1 MSSQNVENPEVIMKE
16 EINRVMEDVDTTV
29 HEFDP
34 DAPPEVKAKQVQ
46 ESSGVDPAA
55 ASSSKTTGV
64 IEGDTTSANLPGAL
78 PHLAVESASEI
89 PEWARIGWK
98 NIVELDSKAPEK
110 VFYDEILGEMY
121 FGQLWLNAA
130 VVFVAV
136 FSTYF
141 VTLFGGGL
149 GWVLIICAF
158 VATYFRNSV
167 RRFHRNARSDIARE
181 LAKEKLETDSET
193 TEWINEFL
201 HRFWMIYEPVLS
213 ATIVQIADGI
223 LLSSTPSFLDSI
235 RLTTFTLGSKAPI
248 IESVK
253 SYPNAE
259 DDIVIMDW
267 RVSFV
272 PNDIANMTRAQ
283 LIKKVNP
290 KIILTIRVG
299 RGMVGAGLP
308 VLLEDISFSGLM
320 RIKLKLMNTFPH
332 VKTIGL
338 SFLEE
343 PKIDYVL
350 KPIGGETFGF
360 DIANIPGLSDF
371 IRNQIHANLR
381 PMMYDPNVFVLDA
394 ESLVGGYPIETAIG
408 VLELKI
414 ISAKKLRNVE
424 RFGTSDPYVK
434 LTILGQAELGRTK
447 VIDDSLDPV
456 WDETHYLVLKTLSEV
471 LKFEIYDANEFTAD
485 KLLGIA
491 TFSLNSLIDN
501 PEQNQVTAQV
511 LFEGKQYGEILF
523 NVRWY
528 PVAVAKEGEP
538 VPDSTKDL
546 NPNLSLVG
554 QYNPYA
560 ELLLNDKPIFR
571 SKTLKRTNNPIWEEP
586 TELFV
591 TNRKGA
597 QISVIVRDSRDFS
610 VDPIVGSYKCKLGT
624 ILEAT
629 SDNDWFK
636 VQDAPPG
643 KLRLSCQWKPVLIEN
658 PHVAIDAEPIGI
670 VKLQIKKAEDL
681 KISGKF
687 NVNEDK
693 YEAEGVFDTSKTI
706 NDELGGTI
714 YYSASFHPIIP
725 LNNVTITETEKKVD
739 LAEQT
744 ERVEVVENTNV
755 LNYTSGILTI
765 KFVQAN
771 IEKKDISL
779 ELYVDNDEFPVYNTS
794 RSRSS
799 NPCWNE
805 VAKIFVKELGYSRIR
820 LYVKSGEGKR
830 PIGTIVHDIKKL
842 IENSQSS
849 TDGSWLKAPE
859 LENAQFNI
867 SVNYL
872 PVKYELDPSESLKNM
887 GRLSITI
894 NSAKILE
901 EVCKSGSI
909 DAYLFF
915 ILNGEKIFK
924 SKTIKQSLNPVFDEK
939 FEAKI
944 VTNFELEVI
953 DWNQIAA
960 DEKLAVGKIPIDD
973 LEPTKLTEK
982 EIPITSIK
990 DPKISYGTVYLELL
1004 FTPDFLDKET
1014 RQRGPINGAKRTLS
1028 GIGST
1033 AISGGDKILN
1043 AGSSI
1048 VGTVGSGIGSV
1059 GGFFNKRNSG
1069 GIDPHKN
1076 GEVTSGSINPE
1087 LNGSRKNSTKSV
1099 NQSEE
1104 NIGIPG
1110 TLTLSIPE
1118 AKELL
1123 PTNKS
1128 GLSDPYFKVKIDKKQ
1143 IFKSDVIKKNLSPQW
1158 KSSKVQIPNIT
1169 GGPIT
1174 LHIFV
1179 KKHHLVGKDEDI
1191 GEYDLNLWEHIKPGA
1206 FTEDTWVNLTKV
1218 NR

>member
-1 MSSQNVENPEVIMKE
+1 
-16 EINRVMEDVDTTV
+16 
-29 HEFDP
+29 
-34 DAPPEVKAKQVQ
+34 
-46 ESSGVDPAA
+46 
-55 ASSSKTTGV
+55 
-64 IEGDTTSANLPGAL
+64 
-78 PHLAVESASEI
+78 
-89 PEWARIGWK
+89 
-98 NIVELDSKAPEK
+98 
-110 VFYDEILGEMY
+110 
-121 FGQLWLNAA
+121 LWLNAA

-501 PEQNQVTAQV
+501 PEQNQV
-511 LFEGKQYGEILF
+511 
-523 NVRWY
+523 
-528 PVAVAKEGEP
+528 
-538 VPDSTKDL
+538 
-546 NPNLSLVG
+546 
-554 QYNPYA
+554 
-560 ELLLNDKPIFR
+560 
-571 SKTLKRTNNPIWEEP
+571 
-586 TELFV
+586 
-591 TNRKGA
+591 
-597 QISVIVRDSRDFS
+597 
-610 VDPIVGSYKCKLGT
+610 
-624 ILEAT
+624 
-629 SDNDWFK
+629 
-636 VQDAPPG
+636 
-643 KLRLSCQWKPVLIEN
+643 
-658 PHVAIDAEPIGI
+658 
-670 VKLQIKKAEDL
+670 
-681 KISGKF
+681 
-687 NVNEDK
+687 
-693 YEAEGVFDTSKTI
+693 
-706 NDELGGTI
+706 
-714 YYSASFHPIIP
+714 
-725 LNNVTITETEKKVD
+725 
-739 LAEQT
+739 
-744 ERVEVVENTNV
+744 
-755 LNYTSGILTI
+755 
-765 KFVQAN
+765 
-771 IEKKDISL
+771 
-779 ELYVDNDEFPVYNTS
+779 
-794 RSRSS
+794 
-799 NPCWNE
+799 
-805 VAKIFVKELGYSRIR
+805 
-820 LYVKSGEGKR
+820 
-830 PIGTIVHDIKKL
+830 
-842 IENSQSS
+842 
-849 TDGSWLKAPE
+849 
-859 LENAQFNI
+859 
-867 SVNYL
+867 
-872 PVKYELDPSESLKNM
+872 
-887 GRLSITI
+887 
-894 NSAKILE
+894 
-901 EVCKSGSI
+901 
-909 DAYLFF
+909 
-915 ILNGEKIFK
+915 
-924 SKTIKQSLNPVFDEK
+924 
-939 FEAKI
+939 
-944 VTNFELEVI
+944 
-953 DWNQIAA
+953 
-960 DEKLAVGKIPIDD
+960 
-973 LEPTKLTEK
+973 
-982 EIPITSIK
+982 
-990 DPKISYGTVYLELL
+990 
-1004 FTPDFLDKET
+1004 
-1014 RQRGPINGAKRTLS
+1014 
-1028 GIGST
+1028 
-1033 AISGGDKILN
+1033 
-1043 AGSSI
+1043 
-1048 VGTVGSGIGSV
+1048 
-1059 GGFFNKRNSG
+1059 
-1069 GIDPHKN
+1069 
-1076 GEVTSGSINPE
+1076 
-1087 LNGSRKNSTKSV
+1087 
-1099 NQSEE
+1099 
-1104 NIGIPG
+1104 
-1110 TLTLSIPE
+1110 
-1118 AKELL
+1118 
-1123 PTNKS
+1123 
-1128 GLSDPYFKVKIDKKQ
+1128 
-1143 IFKSDVIKKNLSPQW
+1143 
-1158 KSSKVQIPNIT
+1158 
-1169 GGPIT
+1169 
-1174 LHIFV
+1174 
-1179 KKHHLVGKDEDI
+1179 
-1191 GEYDLNLWEHIKPGA
+1191 
-1206 FTEDTWVNLTKV
+1206 
-1218 NR
+1218 